1 MLVPWY
7 SASYKFSVYAMHL
20 TLRTDEMTDD
30 MYYLLVVGGT
40 CCMGSVCDPKRQAAP
55 EEMFRVTPDLAKPS
69 VRMTAAQ
76 HSAWRTKKRNQ
87 YLQKTKA
94 NALEFF
100 TEEDGEEE
108 CKGPIVVGCTADF
121 FADVCSPTFFHPK
134 LRDRVK
140 CVLHLK
146 MDGYTGMNDL
156 WWMYSNRNADVPPP
170 LCAEEE
176 LQVKHITELWE
187 ACESKGFHLGSLSFD
202 HAEENRGHRLTHA
215 MKNDGLPI
223 VQAVTLQVDP
233 SGYRSSLIFGVAE
246 KK

>member
-7 SASYKFSVYAMHL
+7 TSSYKFSVHATHL

-40 CCMGSVCDPKRQAAP
+40 CCIGSVCDPKRQAAP
-55 EEMFRVTPDLAKPS
+55 EEMFRVSPDLAKPS

-108 CKGPIVVGCTADF
+108 FKGPIVVGCTADF

-146 MDGYTGMNDL
+146 MDGYQGMKDL

-170 LCAEEE
+170 LSAVEEF
-176 LQVKHITELWE
+176 QVKNITELWE
-187 ACESKGFHLGSLSFD
+187 ACESKGFHLSALSLD
-202 HAEENRGHRLTHA
+202 HAEENRGHRLIKA
-215 MKNDGLPI
+215 LRENGLTDCLATTDKVGPC
-223 VQAVTLQVDP
+223 A
-233 SGYRSSLIFGVAE
+233 YRSRLVFNVE

>member
-1 MLVPWY
+1 MFVPWY
-7 SASYKFSVYAMHL
+7 IASYKFGVHATPL
-20 TLRTDEMTDD
+20 TSRKTNMTDG

-76 HSAWRTKKRNQ
+76 HNAWRTKMRNK
-87 YLQKTKA
+87 YLHKTKM

-108 CKGPIVVGCTADF
+108 SKGPIVVGCTADF
-121 FADVCSPTFFHPK
+121 FADVCSPSFFPQK

-146 MDGYTGMNDL
+146 MDGYTGMKDL
-156 WWMYSNRNADVPPP
+156 WWMYTNRNADVPPP
-170 LCAEEE
+170 LTAEEE
-176 LQVKHITELWE
+176 LQVKHITEIWE
-187 ACESKGFHLGSLSFD
+187 ACESKGFHLCSLRFD
-202 HAEENRGHRLTHA
+202 HAEENRGHRLAHA
-215 MKNDGLPI
+215 MKNDGLPDM
-223 VQAVTLQVDP
+223 QAVTQQVDP
-233 SGYRSSLIFGVAE
+233 SGYRSCLIFGGVE